1 MSKIIASTYEVIQQI
16 GSGGGGNVYLAN
28 HMRLGK
34 KVILKADKRKIN
46 TKQELL
52 RREVDVLKNLRH
64 PYIPQVYDYFVENNI
79 TYTVMDYIEG
89 ESLDKP
95 LKRGEK
101 FPQAQ
106 VIKWAKQLLE
116 ALSYLHSPTHGNP
129 PHGFV
134 HSDIKPANL
143 MRTPQNNICLIDFN
157 ITLALGEE
165 TAIGHSAGYSSPEHY
180 GLDYSSVSQDTTTID
195 NKTKLLGNETSTLP
209 LSQVNSKKPIHK
221 MLPDVRSDIYSVGA
235 TLYHLLSGVRPNKD
249 AQEVIPLSDKEFSPQ
264 IVKIISKAMNPNP
277 DLRYQTADDML
288 HDFCNL
294 HENDPRMLSLKRNRK
309 VVSVTLAICMI
320 IGLSTTFVGLKRMQ
334 WVESWLKSSEY
345 SATSLNKGDK
355 NTALKEALE
364 ALPSRNILMPAYLPE
379 AQNSLTNA
387 LNVYDLSDGYKLDHI
402 MKLPSN
408 PLCLEI
414 SPDGKTAACIYSKNL
429 VLFNTQTT
437 EVLNTLPVLNSALS
451 EVKFIDNDKIIY
463 SGIDGIKAYSIS
475 NKKQIWKGEKATSI
489 SISKDGSTVASIYKD
504 NHYAVIYDTKT
515 GNKLKKID
523 FGNKKQR
530 VTVNDTFINPNDN
543 LFALNDDGSLLGISF
558 EDGSLMIY
566 NLKDSID
573 DIELFDHTSGYTHFE
588 GVFYDKY
595 FAFSATNDSNS
606 TFAVVDTA
614 EKKQMGGFSSGSY
627 YSVRTDSNGIYVQ
640 TQNLLVKI
648 DPVSGKQTP
657 LVTTSNKLDSFATD
671 GNQTIAT
678 SKNSIM
684 FFDKNAHLNTEYED
698 SLGYDF
704 AQLASGIAIVGSQN
718 SPTIKIMKYKS
729 YSNSEVFNY
738 DPSYEHDE
746 TRISA
751 DKKTI
756 MLFSYKGFRVYDIN
770 GKLINETTNPNE
782 KEVYDQQFIRKGNTS
797 SLEVTYNDGTKL
809 IYDAK
814 NGNLVSQE
822 KEKQPD
828 LSLKEVFY
836 TDSYKIESP
845 LHGPPR
851 VYDRK
856 TKKLVCKL
864 KEDAYLTYVTQLD
877 DCILTQYVTT
887 NNKFYGILLNSECKE
902 IAYLADLRDVY
913 DNEFYFDYSVGTVRK
928 SKIYT
933 LDELIRLAQKET
945 KGE

>member
-28 HMRLGK
+28 HLRLGK

-64 PYIPQVYDYFVENNI
+64 PYIPQVYDYFIENNI

-116 ALSYLHSPTHGNP
+116 ALSYLHSPTHGDP

-195 NKTKLLGNETSTLP
+195 NKTKLLNNETSTLP
-209 LSQVNSKKPIHK
+209 LSQVNSKKSIHK
-221 MLPDVRSDIYSVGA
+221 ILPDVRSDIYSVGA

-249 AQEVIPLSDKEFSPQ
+249 AQEVVPLSEKEFSPQ

-277 DLRYQTADDML
+277 DLRYQTADEML
-288 HDFCNL
+288 KDFYNL
-294 HENDPRMLSLKRNRK
+294 HENDPRMLRLKRSKK

-345 SATSLNKGDK
+345 SATALNKG
-355 NTALKEALE
+355 NRNVALKDALE

-379 AQNSLTNA
+379 AQKSLTDA
-387 LNVYDLSDGYKLDHI
+387 LNIYDLSDGYKQDHI
-402 MKLPSN
+402 INLPSN

-414 SPDGKTAACIYSKNL
+414 SPNGNTAACICLKNL
-429 VLFNTQTT
+429 IIFDTHTSQIIK
-437 EVLNTLPVLNSALS
+437 TLPSLNSALA
-451 EVKFIDNDKIIY
+451 EVKFINNNTIVY
-463 SGIDGIKAYSIS
+463 SSRDGLKAYNIS
-475 NKKQIWKGEKATSI
+475 KSKHLWKGEKATSI
-489 SISKDGSTVASIYKD
+489 SISTDRSTIASIYKD
-504 NHYAVIYDTKT
+504 NHYAVIYDAKT
-515 GNKLKKID
+515 GKKLKKIE
-523 FGNKKQR
+523 FGNKKQK

-558 EDGSLMIY
+558 EDGALMIY
-566 NLKDSID
+566 NLKKSDD
-573 DIELFDHTSGYTHFE
+573 DIEIYDSTSGYTHFE
-588 GVFYDKY
+588 GGFYNKY
-595 FAFSATNDSNS
+595 FAFSATNNSNS
-606 TFAVVDTA
+606 TFVVIDTLQK
-614 EKKQMGGFSSGSY
+614 EQMGGFSSGSY
-627 YSVRTDSNGIYVQ
+627 YSVKTDMSGIYVQ

-648 DPVSGKQTP
+648 DPISGKQTP

-671 GNQTIAT
+671 GKQTIAT

-684 FFDKNAHLNTEYED
+684 FFDKNAHLYTEYED

-704 AQLASGIAIVGSQN
+704 AQIANGIAIVGSLN
-718 SPTIKIMKYKS
+718 SPTIKIMKY
-729 YSNSEVFNY
+729 NSHSDNDVLTY
-738 DPSYEHDE
+738 DSSYEHDE

-756 MLFSYKGFRVYDIN
+756 MLFSYKGFRVYDMN
-770 GKLINETTNPNE
+770 GKLINETRIPNE

-809 IYDAK
+809 IYSAK
-814 NGNLVSQE
+814 DGNLISQE
-822 KEKQPD
+822 KGKQPD
-828 LSLKEVFY
+828 SSLKEVFY

-851 VYDRK
+851 VYDKK
-856 TKKLVCKL
+856 TNKLVCNL
-864 KEDAYLTYVTQLD
+864 KEEAFLTYVTQLD

-887 NNKFYGILLNSECKE
+887 NNKFYGILLNSDCKE
-902 IAYLADLRDVY
+902 IAYLSDLRDVY
-913 DNEFYFDYSVGTVRK
+913 DNEFYFDYSNGVVRK
-928 SKIYT
+928 SKIYN
-933 LDELIRLAQKET
+933 LDELIKLAQKET